1 MPHQVYHDVD
11 GSTAMSLMIPE
22 SFVIQKPTV
31 ILLAV
36 MVRFNIFSD
45 KIFLRLYTHTVY
57 TENFSASVYKYAV
70 GRGQIR

>member
-36 MVRFNIFSD
+36 MVRLKIFSD
-45 KIFLRLYTHTVY
+45 KIFFETVNLHIVY
-57 TENFSASVYKYAV
+57 TENFSSSVYK
-70 GRGQIR
+70 

>member
-1 MPHQVYHDVD
+1 MPHQVYHDVV

-36 MVRFNIFSD
+36 MVRFKIFSD
-45 KIFLRLYTHTVY
+45 KIFFETVNLHIVY
-57 TENFSASVYKYAV
+57 TENFSSSVYK
-70 GRGQIR
+70 

>member
-36 MVRFNIFSD
+36 MVRCKIFSD
-45 KIFLRLYTHTVY
+45 KIFFETVNLHIVY
-57 TENFSASVYKYAV
+57 TENFSSSVYK
-70 GRGQIR
+70 